1 MAENEVNARLDLQGV
16 LCPLNFVKAKLK
28 LEEMEPGEIL
38 ELILDDDEATT
49 SVPRN
54 LKNEGHQIIKIEKL
68 DNIFRMLVQKS
79 GKHD

>member
-49 SVPRN
+49 SVPRS

>member
-49 SVPRN
+49 SVPRS

-79 GKHD
+79 GKQD

>member
-38 ELILDDDEATT
+38 ELILDDGEATT
-49 SVPRN
+49 SVPRS